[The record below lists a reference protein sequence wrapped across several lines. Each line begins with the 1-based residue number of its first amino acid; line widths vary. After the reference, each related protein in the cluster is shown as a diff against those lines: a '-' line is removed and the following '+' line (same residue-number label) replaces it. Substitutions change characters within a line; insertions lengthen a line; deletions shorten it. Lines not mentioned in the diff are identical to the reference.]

1 MIRQAIIRSDK
12 QWGCSKRGSGG
23 SLIVKQF
30 AEMQLRNRAEE
41 LERWQ
46 SSLTKEM
53 LNKKALECISGDAVI
68 SMFELQSVEELL
80 VRVGL
85 AEEVI
90 ISLHL
95 CGKGAQTQTLR
106 V

>member
-1 MIRQAIIRSDK
+1 M
-12 QWGCSKRGSGG
+12 
-23 SLIVKQF
+23 IVKQF

-41 LERWQ
+41 MERWQ

-53 LNKKALECISGDAVI
+53 LNKKAIECISGDAVI
-68 SMFELQSVEELL
+68 SMFELQSVEGLM
-80 VRVGL
+80 VVGL

-95 CGKGAQTQTLR
+95 CGKGAQTQTSR